1 MNITAGLPRLALGAL
16 ALAAAIVA
24 ACGGSAKTSSGP
36 RSFAMGFGSLG
47 QDRTDEAYI
56 AALRRIGVNG
66 EVVMIQRTPPWKDF
80 MDGGSP
86 SDVTQRAMETET
98 RLVRENKLKLF
109 FAVDPID
116 ASRRDRPAKLPSEW
130 AGYGF
135 GRADLQTAFIAYVQ
149 WVAANYKPD
158 YLALASEVNMYA
170 ERNSHDFQ
178 ALVALYGKAY
188 DAVKAVSPDTLVF
201 PTFQYEDL
209 LGVLPGEGHLPAWQ
223 LVQQFDAKM
232 DLLAITTYPNFAF
245 RTADDIPA
253 DYYTQIS
260 DHTVKP
266 VVFAEAGFSSE
277 PVERANNASESEQ
290 AAFLRRLLADADALA
305 ARFLIWYF
313 AADPHYD
320 MPSPAFQHIGLLRED
335 GSKKQAWEVWQE
347 NRRRPLQPAGG

>member
-1 MNITAGLPRLALGAL
+1 MS
-16 ALAAAIVA
+16 
-24 ACGGSAKTSSGP
+24 CGGGPKTSGEP
-36 RSFAMGFGSLG
+36 RAYAMGFSSLA
-47 QDRTDEAYI
+47 QDRTDDAYI
-56 AALRRIGVNG
+56 AALRTVGVNG
-66 EVVMIQRTPPWKDF
+66 EIVMIQRTPPWKDF
-80 MDGGSP
+80 MDGGTP
-86 SDVTQRAMETET
+86 SDQTQRAMETET

-116 ASRRDRPAKLPSEW
+116 ASRRDRPAKLPAEW

-170 ERNSHDFQ
+170 ERNGHDYQ

-223 LVQQFDAKM
+223 LVGQFDAKM
-232 DLLAITTYPNFAF
+232 DLLAITTYPSFAF
-245 RTADDIPA
+245 KSVDDIPA
-253 DYYTQIS
+253 DYYAQLRQ
-260 DHTVKP
+260 HTTKP
-266 VVFAEAGFSSE
+266 IVFAEAGFSSE
-277 PVERANNASESEQ
+277 PAGGASGSESEQ
-290 AAFLRRLLADADALA
+290 AAFLRRLFAEADALSA
-305 ARFLIWYF
+305 SFLVWYS
-313 AADPHYD
+313 AADPHYE

-335 GSKKQAWEVWQE
+335 GGKKQAWQVWQE
-347 NRRRPLQPAGG
+347 NRRRPLQSAGG

>member
-1 MNITAGLPRLALGAL
+1 MALAS
-16 ALAAAIVA
+16 ALAAVLMS
-24 ACGGSAKTSSGP
+24 CGGGAKTSGEP
-36 RSFAMGFGSLG
+36 RVYAMGFSSLA
-47 QDRTDEAYI
+47 QDRTDDAYI
-56 AALRRIGVNG
+56 AALHTVGVNG

-80 MDGGSP
+80 MDGGTP
-86 SDVTQRAMETET
+86 SDQTQRAMETET

-116 ASRRDRPAKLPSEW
+116 ASRRDRPAKLPAEW

-170 ERNSHDFQ
+170 ERNGHDYQ

-223 LVQQFDAKM
+223 LVGQFDAKM

-245 RTADDIPA
+245 KSVDDIPA
-253 DYYTQIS
+253 DYYAQLRQ
-260 DHTVKP
+260 HTTKP
-266 VVFAEAGFSSE
+266 IVFAEAGFSSE
-277 PVERANNASESEQ
+277 PADGASGSESEQ
-290 AAFLRRLLADADALA
+290 AAFLRRLFAEADALS
-305 ARFLIWYF
+305 ARFLVWYF
-313 AADPHYD
+313 AADPHYE

-335 GSKKQAWEVWQE
+335 GRKKQAWQVWQE
-347 NRRRPLQPAGG
+347 NRRRPLQSAGG